1 MMITQLANWPWICL
15 NESINLDLSQRKF
28 LMPKSM
34 PEEFPESQSES
45 QSELRQKVG
54 TARTFRRRFKSV
66 IPVLMVAIALAFNS
80 PARADDFGHF
90 PEMLDYNQLM
100 SLTPIQRQAYVT
112 SIQAMLVDLSA
123 NSVGFVDQAQRD
135 VAWSEFFLPEAAAEV
150 GAAPTAAA
158 LLHQNLHT
166 TGRSPAVVGAPVVL
180 VRGPTTPPTLPPV
193 APPPAPQSGPPA
205 PAPASAPEAGGCRT
219 QPFTCKSDTR
229 VKRRKNFE
237 SLVQNGIKNCIYAG
251 NKSTYVLGAKRC
263 TPIYGMDLTLDAG
276 GTKHLSCVQPRVLC
290 NPLIFGVKGDVENPQ
305 GLCVKSQME
314 VTKDCA
320 AKSSPASVMAFLSGK
335 DGQGSKFRLAESWNQ
350 LKEFVTSA
358 CGETEQSA
366 VFHCVECNVI
376 MKRLHEAK
384 LGAWSGGA
392 CDGRTFQMTDVPR
405 NRAPTSRPGVNQ

>member
-1 MMITQLANWPWICL
+1 MI
-15 NESINLDLSQRKF
+15 
-28 LMPKSM
+28 
-34 PEEFPESQSES
+34 
-45 QSELRQKVG
+45 
-54 TARTFRRRFKSV
+54 
-66 IPVLMVAIALAFNS
+66 AIALTIVPSAH
-80 PARADDFGHF
+80 ADELGHF

-100 SLTPIQRQAYVT
+100 SLNLVQRQAYVT
-112 SIQAMLVDLSA
+112 AIQAMLVDLSA

-135 VAWSEFFLPEAAAEV
+135 VAWSNIFLPEANAAGE
-150 GAAPTAAA
+150 APATPASQRHRSLREPGGSRPGRAPAETALPTRLVDGSGNRATAPASAPPPPPPAAAA
-158 LLHQNLHT
+158 L
-166 TGRSPAVVGAPVVL
+166 
-180 VRGPTTPPTLPPV
+180 
-193 APPPAPQSGPPA
+193 
-205 PAPASAPEAGGCRT
+205 SAPEAGGCRT

-237 SLVQNGIKNCIYAG
+237 SLVQSGIKNCIYAG

-263 TPIYGMDLTLDAG
+263 TPLFEMDLTLDAG
-276 GTKHLSCVQPRVLC
+276 GTKHLSCVQPQVLC
-290 NPLIFGVKGDVENPQ
+290 NPLIFGVKGNVENPQ

-320 AKSSPASVMAFLSGK
+320 AKSSPASVMAFLAGK

-358 CGETEQSA
+358 CGNTEQSA

-392 CDGRTFQMTDVPR
+392 CDGRTFKMIDLPSD
-405 NRAPTSRPGVNQ
+405 RAPAIRPGVNQ